1 MRFGI
6 RTNLRVW
13 GTIAGSVPL
22 FPACSLQGTQQLQR
36 VEPSPR
42 DARLRGHERKKGSPR
57 RWRLRLLF
65 LSRPP
70 LLRRRLV
77 HHGFELHAVGVGE
90 IDRVIG
96 AAVIFAWRIDH
107 GHAVRLEE
115 SAERV
120 HVVAAR
126 KLEGVVVEADVALAV
141 LALSPLRVGGGDPEQ
156 RLAVA
161 PAGHVGILVLELEA
175 EKAEQLAVELLRA
188 GEVADAEHQVID
200 ADDAGHVSAPA
211 AASRRACRRGRRSS
225 AGRDDKAW
233 ILCRGRGPSRR
244 AWVCAGLRAYPSP
257 RPPAAGDPLP
267 ASGEKGTG

>member
-1 MRFGI
+1 MSLIYRH
-6 RTNLRVW
+6 LREAVQLERVS
-13 GTIAGSVPL
+13 GL
-22 FPACSLQGTQQLQR
+22 F
-36 VEPSPR
+36 
-42 DARLRGHERKKGSPR
+42 
-57 RWRLRLLF
+57 LF
-65 LSRPP
+65 LSRPA

-96 AAVIFAWRIDH
+96 AAVIFAGRIDH
-107 GHAVRLEE
+107 IHAVLLEE

-141 LALSPLRVGGGDPEQ
+141 LALLALRVGGGDPEQ

-161 PAGHVGILVLELEA
+161 PAGHVGVVVFELEA

-188 GEVADAEHQVID
+188 GEVANAEHQVID
-200 ADDAGHVSAPA
+200 ADDAGHGSLPRLSSGYAHHTPSVIAGLDPAIHRLAKRPCVLRRKMDPRVKPGGDGGWYGPLGNRDGRRSSTAPA

-225 AGRDDKAW
+225 AGR
-233 ILCRGRGPSRR
+233 
-244 AWVCAGLRAYPSP
+244 AG
-257 RPPAAGDPLP
+257 
-267 ASGEKGTG
+267 